1 MTSEKNNS
9 WCVSTLDD
17 FLHYR
22 CPDCDFNVKMKDK
35 DTFVTHALTE
45 HPVSANYL
53 GQFMIKEEFLEDKNH
68 PTNDDENNLAESFEY
83 SVDPEDAYYIA
94 EEPIS
99 TDSTTPKKVNS
110 LEYNVLSTNVR
121 LILYIFL
128 LHSVLNSMT
137 PL

>member
-1 MTSEKNNS
+1 MTSEMNNS

-35 DTFVTHALTE
+35 DTFVQHALNE

-53 GQFMIKEEFLEDKNH
+53 GQLIIKEEEFLEDKNS
-68 PTNDDENNLAESFEY
+68 TNKDDMAESFEY

-99 TDSTTPKKVNS
+99 TDAMTPKKVSTYAIMRAHNIFHWKMSHTS
-110 LEYNVLSTNVR
+110 LEGW
-121 LILYIFL
+121 L
-128 LHSVLNSMT
+128 LQKK
-137 PL
+137 

>member
-53 GQFMIKEEFLEDKNH
+53 GQLMIKEEFLEDKNH
-68 PTNDDENNLAESFEY
+68 PTNDDDENNTAESFEY

-110 LEYNVLSTNVR
+110 
-121 LILYIFL
+121 
-128 LHSVLNSMT
+128 
-137 PL
+137 

>member
-53 GQFMIKEEFLEDKNH
+53 GQLMIKEEFLEDKNH